1 MGMDSH
7 LAINQGIYCL
17 FNFFKVAVIHLV
29 ELLDKSLRG
38 GGGHATTVTL
48 LLLLVLHLLLL
59 LVAHHVLGLTR

>member
-29 ELLDKSLRG
+29 EFLDKSLRS
-38 GGGHATTVTL
+38 GGGHATTVT
-48 LLLLVLHLLLL
+48 LLLVLHLLLL
-59 LVAHHVLGLTR
+59 LVAYHVLGLTR